1 MQRFYLRKRSL
12 LLVCF
17 VCTTLLAL
25 GPASAQDRLAPIS
38 FQYTPTISFGMIGLG
53 IGATARLNVVNL
65 VRTPPPVASAIAQ
78 TPCKVEL
85 DLYDNQGKLIKQK
98 TVANLGYGQADFV
111 DLPRSELATTAAH
124 VDLTG
129 VAKVASSQSLFCSV
143 SATLEVFDSVTGT
156 TSAILTGASTGSPLI
171 FSTLPLSTQPVQP
184 N

>member
-53 IGATARLNVVNL
+53 IGTTARLNVVNL
-65 VRTPPPVASAIAQ
+65 VRTPPQLALPQ

-156 TSAILTGASTGSPLI
+156 TTAILTGASTGSPLI
-171 FSTLPLSTQPVQP
+171 FSTLPLGTQPVQP